1 MRRSPAWGPP
11 SPLGSR
17 LRGNGCATV
26 SWLGTP
32 QPLGSR
38 LRGKTGADGFPDVG
52 AQTPEHPRPEMIE
65 CAPART
71 HQRALVTPPNYPLI
85 TIHYPL
91 SPKEAPM
98 ALMVREK
105 LDAKKHV
112 FVDWSL
118 VEPGYAVSW
127 ADALGTEWETPQG
140 RPARGREAPRRG
152 RADGRDGAP
161 LGDLLHPAHDDP
173 RRRWPLPPLLHLPQ
187 PDGGRR
193 QIGGRAEPLQLLPLL
208 RRVRGRRRVDEADHR
223 DGRLAGHDGEQHRL
237 RHEPRPGPAGAD
249 GDGLQRPERA
259 ARGAV
264 QDHPPRQAVRRR
276 PVRLRRDLAG
286 RHRLACDRG
295 AGHSRV
301 LQRHADRG
309 ALRRGPGGLLRLL
322 PGLDDA
328 LLRAGPTDAAPSPT
342 PRRRT
347 SGAGRSRRLSS
358 RPMSTT
364 TPGPTS
370 TRTATPCGP
379 TPTRT

>member
-1 MRRSPAWGPP
+1 
-11 SPLGSR
+11 
-17 LRGNGCATV
+17 
-26 SWLGTP
+26 
-32 QPLGSR
+32 
-38 LRGKTGADGFPDVG
+38 
-52 AQTPEHPRPEMIE
+52 
-65 CAPART
+65 
-71 HQRALVTPPNYPLI
+71 
-85 TIHYPL
+85 
-91 SPKEAPM
+91 M

-140 RPARGREAPRRG
+140 RPARGREATRRG

-161 LGDLLHPAHDDP
+161 LGDLLHPAHDDH
-173 RRRWPLPPLLHLPQ
+173 RRRWPLPPLLHLSQ

-193 QIGGRAEPLQLLPLL
+193 QIGGASRTPTATTSATPSPRTASSGPSRPSARSTGGARRRTTSSTARTAPWAGRYL
-208 RRVRGRRRVDEADHR
+208 RRRSSKT
-223 DGRLAGHDGEQHRL
+223 
-237 RHEPRPGPAGAD
+237 
-249 GDGLQRPERA
+249 RA
-259 ARGAV
+259 
-264 QDHPPRQAVRRR
+264 RR
-276 PVRLRRDLAG
+276 PRERYKII
-286 RHRLACDRG
+286 HRGKRSDGARCVYGATSPDGIDWHAIEEPVIPEYFSDTQIVARYDEDRG
-295 AGHSRV
+295 VYCGYF
-301 LQRHADRG
+301 RG
-309 ALRRGPGGLLRLL
+309 WTTH
-322 PGLDDA
+322 

-364 TPGPTS
+364 TPAPTS